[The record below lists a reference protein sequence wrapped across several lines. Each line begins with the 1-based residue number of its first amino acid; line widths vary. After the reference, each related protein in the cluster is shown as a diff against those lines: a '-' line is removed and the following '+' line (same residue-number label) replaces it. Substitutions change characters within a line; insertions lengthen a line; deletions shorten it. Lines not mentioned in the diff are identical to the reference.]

1 MLRSL
6 SSLSRERIYV
16 ERAGRNLGLRRS
28 VKGVRE
34 SLLAMPRRVVKHS
47 HRHVRGRRAVP
58 LMDDEALLPQSD
70 VPPEGLGTDRS
81 LPEAAVQE
89 LSWVAFDVHV
99 QALARTIHRTFKPE
113 AVVGVAH
120 GGVFVGGALASALG
134 ADFFP
139 VRISRRSRTPDERR
153 KRPRLSGG
161 MPKELKGRQV
171 LVVDDVSASGET
183 LKLAKRLARKAG
195 ARGLKTATLV
205 ARTKGYRA
213 DFTALKSDAVFVF
226 PWDYADVTE
235 DARFETLP
243 AIVGRTGRPKVRR

>member
-1 MLRSL
+1 
-6 SSLSRERIYV
+6 
-16 ERAGRNLGLRRS
+16 
-28 VKGVRE
+28 
-34 SLLAMPRRVVKHS
+34 MPPRVVKHS
-47 HRHVRGRRAVP
+47 HRHVRGPRAVP
-58 LMDDEALLPQSD
+58 LADDEGLQPQSD
-70 VPPEGLGTDRS
+70 VPAEGLGTDRS
-81 LPEAAVQE
+81 LPEAGVRE
-89 LSWVAFDVHV
+89 LSWAGFDAQV
-99 QALARTIHRTFKPE
+99 QALARTIHRSFQPE

-153 KRPRLSGG
+153 KRPRLSGS
-161 MPKELKGRQV
+161 MPKELKGRRV

-183 LKLAKRLARKAG
+183 LKLAKRLATKAG

-205 ARTKGYRA
+205 SRTKGYRA

-226 PWDYADVTE
+226 PWDYADVAE

-243 AIVGRTGRPKVRR
+243 AVVGRAGRPRGRR